1 MGVCIRVLCTL
12 SNKIYVSL
20 TLAVESA
27 SLALDLSAHLL
38 SDISA
43 ESILCTHFSICTNF
57 CPAALYFRLLSVQL
71 QMIQFIALTLP
82 RPCMP
87 LVALRCSEW
96 PRMLFLYHRLSD
108 PYCCSGCSTIWFTL
122 TFPGHADEYQ
132 TNCDVW
138 AFKVSSNGRVPCL
151 DHAVDII
158 RYVWGVFFYPLRSS
172 TIYKECFF
180 EIKSLFNKSTGYAWF
195 YRSWCFVLFFSVS
208 LVNSWWQ
215 KCTKYVP
222 IKATKLKTK

>member
-108 PYCCSGCSTIWFTL
+108 PCCCSGCSTIWFTL

-158 RYVWGVFFYPLRSS
+158 RYVWVFFLSVK
-172 TIYKECFF
+172 I
-180 EIKSLFNKSTGYAWF
+180 F
-195 YRSWCFVLFFSVS
+195 YIIQRMLLWD
-208 LVNSWWQ
+208 
-215 KCTKYVP
+215 
-222 IKATKLKTK
+222 

>member
-1 MGVCIRVLCTL
+1 MSSPVSFGFSLVAAKLMGVCIRVLCTL
-12 SNKIYVSL
+12 SDKIYVTL

-27 SLALDLSAHLL
+27 SLALDLSAPLL

-43 ESILCTHFSICTNF
+43 ESILYTHFSICTNF
-57 CPAALYFRLLSVQL
+57 WPAGLYFGLLSVLL

-82 RPCMP
+82 RPCTP
-87 LVALRCSEW
+87 LVALRCSEP

-132 TNCDVW
+132 TSCDAW

-151 DHAVDII
+151 DHGVDII
-158 RYVWGVFFYPLRSS
+158 RCVWGVFSIKIFYIIQWML
-172 TIYKECFF
+172 
-180 EIKSLFNKSTGYAWF
+180 LWD
-195 YRSWCFVLFFSVS
+195 
-208 LVNSWWQ
+208 
-215 KCTKYVP
+215 
-222 IKATKLKTK
+222 